1 MPYMD
6 STNGSTST
14 IPEIFEIMTVGSSHW
29 LTIIYTIY
37 HPSIQYSFIII
48 AIIEFGQFWESDIFV
63 SEAPLHNT
71 SFRTILNLE
80 V

>member
-1 MPYMD
+1 MPRI
-6 STNGSTST
+6 TPRRPCKLG
-14 IPEIFEIMTVGSSHW
+14 
-29 LTIIYTIY
+29 TIIYTIY

-71 SFRTILNLE
+71 SFRTINLE